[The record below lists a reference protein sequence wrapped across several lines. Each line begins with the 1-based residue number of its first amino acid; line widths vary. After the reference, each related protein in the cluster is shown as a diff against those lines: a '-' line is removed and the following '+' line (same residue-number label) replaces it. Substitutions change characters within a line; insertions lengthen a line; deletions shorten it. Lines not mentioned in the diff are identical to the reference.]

1 MQFLQL
7 AKLEFASSSPVLSI
21 VLILSEVSRTLI
33 LTERVFLIIKQL
45 FLYSFTKLVEQRKL
59 LNNSEFKQFFAKS
72 ANRKLRSHGK

>member
-1 MQFLQL
+1 
-7 AKLEFASSSPVLSI
+7 
-21 VLILSEVSRTLI
+21 
-33 LTERVFLIIKQL
+33 L